1 MRAIDVTAKKIG
13 GRYRYRALN
22 RWVSYWAALIEA
34 GDQVTYTA
42 VLNDEVGLC
51 GMTDGSITVDSTM
64 MSADEAVRADVCR
77 HIDETELPPGIP
89 PDPEWIAACQQLRC
103 W

>member
-13 GRYRYRALN
+13 GRYRYRASN
-22 RWVSYWAALIEA
+22 RWISYWGALIEA

-42 VLNDEVGLC
+42 VLTDEVGLC
-51 GMTDGSITVDSTM
+51 GMTEGSITFDSTM

-77 HIDETELPPGIP
+77 YIDETDLAPGTP
-89 PDPEWIAACQQLRC
+89 PDPEWIAS
-103 W
+103 